1 VDRSVIAAVPQPTD
15 RDRPPARLQLLEVHE
30 PEPDDPVR
38 CSAIVEDAKRV
49 AHALDA
55 HRIVA
60 DEG

>member
-1 VDRSVIAAVPQPTD
+1 
-15 RDRPPARLQLLEVHE
+15 LLEVHE

-38 CSAIVEDAKRV
+38 CSAIVEDVKRG